1 MEDGISNIRQKP
13 SQEPGF
19 KNYLWMAVGLLV
31 VCFAITGYTWVR
43 KDVSLVVGEETR
55 KITTFAESVG
65 QLLADEG
72 INLGVHDQVEPAVT
86 VPLKKGMTVIVKKSF
101 STRVLVDNST
111 LELKTVPKTVREILH
126 ELEIKLG
133 PEDRVNYPLGEMIRS
148 EAEIEVTRVKTE
160 IVREDEEMPFRVVRQ
175 QEDSLEK
182 GFSKVAQKGEKG
194 LAENTF
200 LITYEDGQET
210 QKELVSKRII
220 KYPVTEEVK
229 VGALQVVSRGGTD
242 YQFREAKT
250 VEATAYTHTGNR
262 TKTGTWPK
270 IGTIA
275 VDPKV
280 IPLGTKLY
288 VEGYGVGKAEDIGG
302 AIKGN
307 RIDVFLD
314 TEEECV
320 KWGRKKLKVYILE

>member
-1 MEDGISNIRQKP
+1 MEDGINVHQKFA
-13 SQEPGF
+13 QKPGF
-19 KNYLWMAVGLLV
+19 KNFTWVVVGLLV
-31 VCFAITGYTWVR
+31 VSFAITGYAWVR
-43 KDVSLVVGEETR
+43 KDVNLVVGEETR
-55 KITTFAESVG
+55 KVTTFADNVG
-65 QLLADEG
+65 QLLVDEG
-72 INLGVHDQVEPAVT
+72 ISLGVNDQVEPSVAT
-86 VPLKKGMTVIVKKSF
+86 PLKKGMTVIVKKSF

-126 ELEIKLG
+126 ELKIELG
-133 PEDRVNYPLGEMIRS
+133 PEDRINYPLGEMIK
-148 EAEIEVTRVKTE
+148 AETDIQITRIKTE

-182 GFSKVAQKGEKG
+182 GFSKVAKKGEKG
-194 LAENTF
+194 LAENTY
-200 LITYEDGQET
+200 LVTYEDGQET
-210 QKELVSKRII
+210 EKELVSKRII

-242 YQFREAKT
+242 YRFREAKT

-288 VEGYGVGKAEDIGG
+288 VEGYGVGKAEDTGG